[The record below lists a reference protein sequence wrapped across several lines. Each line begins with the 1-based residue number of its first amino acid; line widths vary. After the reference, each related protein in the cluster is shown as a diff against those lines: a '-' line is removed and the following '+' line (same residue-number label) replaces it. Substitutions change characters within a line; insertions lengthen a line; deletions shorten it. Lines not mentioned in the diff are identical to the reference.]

1 MPTARATDA
10 ALERATTRASDA
22 DALLVAAAEALDYA
36 NETLEA
42 AKPAMFEVSNR
53 AFQLQQ
59 AWKSLTDPEKRA
71 LYDKPCVPIFGACCA
86 RDQPDGGKTITCG

>member
-1 MPTARATDA
+1 M
-10 ALERATTRASDA
+10 
-22 DALLVAAAEALDYA
+22 LLAAAEALDYA